1 MEKKVAVI
9 QMVSSA
15 DVEENIDKAL
25 ELIGQASSQGADWVV
40 LPEYWSLLSTE
51 EKEKLAIREAY
62 GKGRLQ
68 EILSKAASR
77 LKLVIFG
84 GSLSLSSP
92 EKDKVFNSML
102 VFDRQ
107 GKIISRYDKRHLFL
121 YEGEN
126 ENYQENNTIK
136 PGSGIVQN
144 LEIDSFRIAQGI
156 CFDIRFPEFF
166 RQQLPFEILVL
177 PAAFTYATGE
187 AHWEILL
194 RARAIENQ
202 CYVLASAQGGIHA
215 GGRRTFGHSMIIS
228 PWGTVLNELEAGE
241 GVITARVRQSEIQRI
256 RKQLPIF

>member
-1 MEKKVAVI
+1 MTSIARTIEKKVAVI

-107 GKIISRYDKRHLFL
+107 GKIISRYDNGTYSSTKERTK
-121 YEGEN
+121 
-126 ENYQENNTIK
+126 TIK
-136 PGSGIVQN
+136 RTIQS
-144 LEIDSFRIAQGI
+144 
-156 CFDIRFPEFF
+156 
-166 RQQLPFEILVL
+166 
-177 PAAFTYATGE
+177 
-187 AHWEILL
+187 
-194 RARAIENQ
+194 NQ
-202 CYVLASAQGGIHA
+202 AV
-215 GGRRTFGHSMIIS
+215 
-228 PWGTVLNELEAGE
+228 E
-241 GVITARVRQSEIQRI
+241 
-256 RKQLPIF
+256 